1 MKKPERIDIFQEF
14 VAQYAR
20 EEMLAF
26 FEFTL
31 DRGDKEPL
39 SGLGRISQPK
49 QGSSNLRYLSLTFVF
64 DTPDEAAKTAIEH
77 VLAHLTETSL
87 QAALPQA
94 AGLVPTPSMHTGPEH
109 YIRQIDILLG
119 ANITPDK
126 RFISESLVPA
136 LQKIFPLQFGEVSW
150 WEARSQD
157 LHHTSNEP
165 QAREEHGAS
174 LVANLKNF
182 FRKFSK
188 TEDT

>member
-31 DRGDKEPL
+31 ERGGQEPL
-39 SGLGRISQPK
+39 SGLSRISQPK
-49 QGSSNLRYLSLTFVF
+49 QGSSSLSYLSLTFVF
-64 DTPDEAAKTAIEH
+64 DTPDEAARTASEH
-77 VLAHLTETSL
+77 ALAHLTETSL
-87 QAALPQA
+87 RAALPQA
-94 AGLVPTPSMHTGPEH
+94 TGLVPTPSMHTGPEH

-119 ANITPDK
+119 ANTTPDK
-126 RFISESLVPA
+126 HFISESLVPA
-136 LQKIFPLQFGEVSW
+136 LHKILPLQFSEVSW
-150 WEARSQD
+150 WEARPQD
-157 LHHTSNEP
+157 LHDAGSEP
-165 QAREEHGAS
+165 QIREERGAS

-188 TEDT
+188 SEDT